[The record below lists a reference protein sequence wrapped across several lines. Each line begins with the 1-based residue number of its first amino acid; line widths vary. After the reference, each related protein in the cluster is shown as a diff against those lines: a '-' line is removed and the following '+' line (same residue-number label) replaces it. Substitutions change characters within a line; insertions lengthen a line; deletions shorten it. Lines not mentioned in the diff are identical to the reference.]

1 MGEAKKKMNKAFLSA
16 EVRAAMLGADPFK
29 AAYDLIY
36 GMIET
41 VYSQTGGVN
50 HELIGLEFEAGRAV
64 GINVVLIKRT
74 EEVPDLRDRMLVSW
88 PMVVH
93 VCEAWAAPDA
103 SRAPHAHPQRQDVV
117 AVTLH
122 TLEFAATANCPVNE
136 KARTIQRG
144 ELLMPTAMKGRLGR
158 DIATRP
164 LSS

>member
-1 MGEAKKKMNKAFLSA
+1 MGEAKRKLRSQLSI
-16 EVRAAMLGADPFK
+16 EDRAAMLGADPFK

-50 HELIGLEFEAGRAV
+50 HELIGLDFEDGRAV
-64 GINVVLIKRT
+64 GVNIVLIKRT
-74 EEVPDLRDRMLVSW
+74 EDVPDLRDRMLVSW

-103 SRAPHAHPQRQDVV
+103 SCAPHAHPQRQDVV

-122 TLEFAATANCPVNE
+122 TLEFAATASCLVNE

-144 ELLMPTAMKGRLGR
+144 ELLMPTEMKGRLGR
-158 DIATRP
+158 DIAPRP